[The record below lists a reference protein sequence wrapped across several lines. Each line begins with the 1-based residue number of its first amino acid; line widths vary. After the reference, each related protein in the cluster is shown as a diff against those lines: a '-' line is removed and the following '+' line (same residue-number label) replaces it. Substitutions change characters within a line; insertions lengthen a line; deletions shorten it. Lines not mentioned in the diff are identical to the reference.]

1 MLDILLMYGAYAT
14 TRAAAVSRIFIKFLW
29 FSTASVVM
37 TLLYVYAATVDLTL
51 SICLCIFE
59 FNFMNSSI
67 LLIYFLCCRKAL
79 QERNKSL
86 AGSLI
91 LRVYVIIIA
100 IYAGVMFFM
109 SVMMRLPACHS
120 LTNSCSSWT
129 LVHFLKW
136 MNQVFLF
143 L

>member
-1 MLDILLMYGAYAT
+1 MCY
-14 TRAAAVSRIFIKFLW
+14 
-29 FSTASVVM
+29 
-37 TLLYVYAATVDLTL
+37 
-51 SICLCIFE
+51 
-59 FNFMNSSI
+59 
-67 LLIYFLCCRKAL
+67 RKAL

-100 IYAGVMFFM
+100 IYAGIMFFM
-109 SVMMRLPACHS
+109 SVLMRLPACHS

-143 L
+143 K